1 MNIAVIGATGMVGER
16 TVTEATARG
25 HQVEGYSRSGQAVA
39 GAEGTAVDLSNTGEL
54 VTIINSHDV
63 TIIAVSAGRGVSA
76 EPVIQAH
83 KALIAAKP
91 SGRLLIVGGAGSLED
106 AKGQR
111 FVNSAGFP
119 EEYKAEA
126 LAFCQILDEYRA
138 SSDLTWTMFSPPSIL
153 PPASAPAHTIPRL
166 TTPQAKRSAQKTLR
180 WPSLTKL
187 KPPSTLDAVLPSP
200 TRSKSAGKPIQRSK

>member
-138 SSDLTWTMFSPPSIL
+138 SSGLTWTMFSPAFNIAPGKRTGAYNTAL
-153 PPASAPAHTIPRL
+153 DNPAGEAISAEDFAVALIDEAE
-166 TTPQAKRSAQKTLR
+166 TPKHIGRHFTVAN
-180 WPSLTKL
+180 
-187 KPPSTLDAVLPSP
+187 
-200 TRSKSAGKPIQRSK
+200 